1 MTTILHVSSS
11 VRSTGSISRQLSNEF
26 VAKLKAAAAGNT
38 VVERDLTAHP
48 VPHLTEQM
56 MGAYFT
62 PAEQRSAEQIETVKL
77 SDNLV
82 AELMAADVVVI
93 AAPMYNFSVSSTL
106 KAWIDHIA
114 RAGLTFK
121 YGANGPEGLVKGKKF
136 YVFTSR
142 GGVYSEGPAKVM
154 DFHETYLR
162 AVFGFLGITDIT
174 FIHSEGLA
182 MGDEAV
188 NAALAG
194 SRSAIDGL
202 IAA

>member
-1 MTTILHVSSS
+1 MSKILYINSS
-11 VRSTGSISRQLSNEF
+11 VRHTGSISRQMSGEF
-26 VAKLKAAAAGNT
+26 ITKLKAADPAST

-62 PAEQRSAEQIETVKL
+62 PAEQRSAAQNETIKV

-82 AELMAADVVVI
+82 AEVMAADIVVI

-121 YGANGPEGLVKGKKF
+121 YGANGPEGMVGGKKF
-136 YVFTSR
+136 YIFTSR

-162 AVFGFLGITDIT
+162 AVLGFLGITDIT

-182 MGDEAV
+182 MGEDAV
-188 NAALAG
+188 NTALAG
-194 SRSAIDGL
+194 SRAAIDGL

>member
-1 MTTILHVSSS
+1 MRNVLYINSS
-11 VRSTGSISRQLSNEF
+11 VRNTGSISRQMSGEF
-26 VAKLKAAAAGNT
+26 ISKLKAANST
-38 VVERDLTAHP
+38 LSIIERDLTAHP

-62 PAEQRSAEQIETVKL
+62 PAEQRSEAQNKTIKV

-82 AELMAADVVVI
+82 DELLAADIVVI

-121 YGANGPEGLVKGKKF
+121 YGASGPEGMVKGKKF

-142 GGVYSEGPAKVM
+142 GGIYSEGPAKVM

-162 AVFGFLGITDIT
+162 AVLGFLGITDIT

-182 MGDEAV
+182 MGEEAI
-188 NAALAG
+188 NTALAG
-194 SRSAIDGL
+194 SRAAIGGL